1 MTDSDLEAQMASSSH
16 PSLPSGFRFAGVSCG
31 IKPSRKLDLSL
42 VVCDRD
48 VQAAGVYTQN
58 QIVAPPVLL
67 CRDRTPSSRI
77 RAVVTNSG
85 NANACTGEAGREDA
99 LEMSQRVA
107 SRVGCDPSQVLVMST
122 GVIGRRLPMDQVRQ
136 GIDAAYEKLDSC
148 PDAFRLAAD
157 AICTTDQSQKV
168 VFREFA
174 VGDQSYRIAAMA
186 KGAGMIA
193 PNMATMLALVLTD
206 APLTTDQVA
215 ASLHQAAKRSF
226 NRISVDGHTSTN
238 DTMLLLASG
247 RGDSLDGSALEVF
260 QGELNALSIEL
271 AKLIVADG
279 EGATHVMAIRVE
291 GAASDDDAEVI
302 ARTVGASPLVK
313 TAITGGDPNW
323 GRIVSAAGYAQAAI
337 EPDKTCLKVC
347 GQTIYDRG
355 TPLSFDAAILSREM
369 RSSPEVS
376 IELRVGDGPGEATCW
391 ASDLTTDYVRFNS
404 EYTT

>member
-16 PSLPSGFRFAGVSCG
+16 PSLPIGFRFAGVSCG

-42 VVCDRD
+42 VVCDRE

-67 CRDRTPSSRI
+67 CRERTPSSRI

-99 LEMSQRVA
+99 QEMSQQVA

-122 GVIGRRLPMDQVRQ
+122 GVIGRRLPMEQIRQ
-136 GIDAAYEKLDSC
+136 GIDAAYEKLDSR

-168 VFREFA
+168 VFREFV

-206 APLTTDQVA
+206 APLTSDQVVSA
-215 ASLHQAAKRSF
+215 LRQAAKQSF

-247 RGDSLDGSALEVF
+247 CGDSLEGSSLETF
-260 QGELNALSIEL
+260 QSELNALSIEL

-323 GRIVSAAGYAQAAI
+323 GRIVSAAGYA
-337 EPDKTCLKVC
+337 PVT
-347 GQTIYDRG
+347 R
-355 TPLSFDAAILSREM
+355 RR
-369 RSSPEVS
+369 RSSRTKP
-376 IELRVGDGPGEATCW
+376 A
-391 ASDLTTDYVRFNS
+391 
-404 EYTT
+404 

>member
-1 MTDSDLEAQMASSSH
+1 MNARLPAGFTTGGVHCGVKGDPTVEDV
-16 PSLPSGFRFAGVSCG
+16 SLFVCPAGAT
-31 IKPSRKLDLSL
+31 
-42 VVCDRD
+42 
-48 VQAAGVYTQN
+48 AAAVYTQN
-58 QIVAPPVLL
+58 RVVAAPVVLD
-67 CRDRTPSSRI
+67 RQRTPSEDI
-77 RAVVTNSG
+77 RVVVVNSG
-85 NANACTGEAGREDA
+85 NANACTGEMGKEDA
-99 LEMSQRVA
+99 QEMTEQVA

-122 GVIGRRLPMDQVRQ
+122 GVIGQRLPMDRVRQ
-136 GIDAAYEKLDSC
+136 GIDAAYEKLDSRLE
-148 PDAFRLAAD
+148 AFRLAAD

-168 VFREFA
+168 AFISFA
-174 VGDQSYRIAAMA
+174 FGDRVYRLAAMA

-193 PNMATMLALVLTD
+193 PNLATMLALVLTD
-206 APLTTDQVA
+206 APLTRDQVA
-215 ASLHQAAKRSF
+215 TALTEAAKQSF

-247 RGDSLDGSALEVF
+247 RGTPLEGPALFCF
-260 QGELNALSIEL
+260 QSVLNSLSIDL

-323 GRIVSAAGYAQAAI
+323 GRIVSAAGYAQATFV
-337 EPDKTCLKVC
+337 PVKTCLKVC
-347 GQTIYDRG
+347 GETIYDCG
-355 TPLSFDAAILSREM
+355 TPLSFDAANLSRRM
-369 RSSPEVS
+369 KRSPEVS
-376 IELRVGDGPGEATCW
+376 IELRVGDGPGEATFW